1 MKALF
6 PITLFCFIFFSSC
19 QNYGHREEVETADGE
34 LRGTISI
41 SGAFALYPVTVVW
54 AEEFRKQHPKVRI
67 DISAG
72 GAGKGM
78 TDALTH
84 LVDIGMVSREIHT
97 EEIRKGAWYVPVAK
111 DAVLPVMSANHP
123 QLNEVLTKGLKQKD
137 FENIFVTNR
146 IKKWSEMGI
155 NSTLPVHG
163 YTRSDAAGAAES
175 WAHYLGVK
183 QEDLQGIGV
192 FGDPGISQAVMKD
205 VSAIGYNN
213 IVYAYD
219 SKTKMPL
226 KGIRPVSIDLN
237 ENGVIDAEENFYNSL
252 DELMQAIAENKFP
265 SPPARELFFVTGG
278 KPERRVVKEFIRFVL
293 TEGQKHVKS
302 SGYVNL
308 PQSRIDS
315 LTVQIQ

>member
-1 MKALF
+1 M
-6 PITLFCFIFFSSC
+6 
-19 QNYGHREEVETADGE
+19 REEEETADGE

-54 AEEFRKQHPKVRI
+54 AEEFKKLHPKVRI

-84 LVDIGMVSREIHT
+84 LVDIGLVSREIHT
-97 EEIRKGAWYVPVAK
+97 EEIRKGAWYIPVAK
-111 DAVLPVMSANHP
+111 DAVLPVMSAGHP
-123 QLNEVLTKGLKQKD
+123 QLSEVLTKGLKHRD
-137 FENIFVTNR
+137 FESIFVTAQT
-146 IKKWSEMGI
+146 KKWSDIGI

-192 FGDPGISQAVMKD
+192 FGDPGVSQAIMKD
-205 VSAIGYNN
+205 ASAIGYNN

-219 SKTKMPL
+219 SKTKLPL
-226 KGIRPVSIDLN
+226 KGIRPVPIDLN
-237 ENGVIDAEENFYNSL
+237 ENGTIDAEENFYNSL
-252 DELMQAIAENKFP
+252 DELMQAISENKFP
-265 SPPARELFFVTGG
+265 SPPARELFFVAGG

-293 TEGQKHVKS
+293 AEGQKYVKTA
-302 SGYVNL
+302 GYVNL

-315 LTVQIQ
+315 LAVQIQ